1 MLTDFDLSKGSNPPG
16 NPTVVK
22 SNSPNVVYIFIY
34 FCIKKKKTYYVYMYL
49 QAPIL
54 FYM

>member
-22 SNSPNVVYIFIY
+22 SNSPNVVYKKNPFIMFAY
-34 FCIKKKKTYYVYMYL
+34 IYKRLFFFFYV
-49 QAPIL
+49 
-54 FYM
+54 